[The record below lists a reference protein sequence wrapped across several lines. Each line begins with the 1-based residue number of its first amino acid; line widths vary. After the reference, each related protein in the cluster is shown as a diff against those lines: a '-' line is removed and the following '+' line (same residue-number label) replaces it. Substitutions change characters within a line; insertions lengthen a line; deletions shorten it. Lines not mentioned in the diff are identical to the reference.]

1 MENSDRDDNEVKVS
15 EIRYFMSDFG
25 RRSVGGRKRP
35 HVSFRYPDLERNFN
49 QMALETRG
57 L

>member
-25 RRSVGGRKRP
+25 RRSVGGKKRP